1 MTMSKISVSKATIS
15 SKLFLNFFQAATSVA
30 AFYGPDIY
38 TMDYTMDSF
47 IPKTLWQFFAIKIQP
62 KDLL

>member
-1 MTMSKISVSKATIS
+1 MTMSKISISKATIS
-15 SKLFLNFFQAATSVA
+15 SKLFLIFSKPSPPVA

-47 IPKTLWQFFAIKIQP
+47 ISKTLWQFFAIKIQP

>member
-38 TMDYTMDSF
+38 TMDSF
-47 IPKTLWQFFAIKIQP
+47 LSKTL
-62 KDLL
+62 